1 MIGSFVRGVLDG
13 SLSTLGIVIGASA
26 GSPTIVIAASAGG
39 ALANGISNALSAYS
53 AEEARMSVL
62 QREVDSAMVARG
74 PRAHLLQHRL
84 RIRRLQ
90 VGAVDGLGT
99 ALGGAVPIIPFLFLP
114 SFPAM
119 LLSIGLVMALVLIVG
134 VYLGRLSRQNM
145 LLSGLKMALFAGL
158 VAGVVYLVQ
167 LAIVPE

>member
-53 AEEARMSVL
+53 AEEARMSMEK
-62 QREVDSAMVARG
+62 REVDSAMVARG
-74 PRAHLLQHRL
+74 PRAHLLQQRL
-84 RIRRLQ
+84 RQRKLQ
-90 VGAVDGLGT
+90 VGAVDGVGT
-99 ALGGAVPIIPFLFLP
+99 ALGGVVPIIPFLFLP
-114 SFPAM
+114 SFAAM
-119 LLSIGLVMALVLIVG
+119 LLSIFLVMVLVLIVG
-134 VYLGRLSRQNM
+134 LYLGKLSRQNM
-145 LLSGLKMALFAGL
+145 LLSGLKMALFAGI
-158 VAGVVYLVQ
+158 VAVVVYLVQ